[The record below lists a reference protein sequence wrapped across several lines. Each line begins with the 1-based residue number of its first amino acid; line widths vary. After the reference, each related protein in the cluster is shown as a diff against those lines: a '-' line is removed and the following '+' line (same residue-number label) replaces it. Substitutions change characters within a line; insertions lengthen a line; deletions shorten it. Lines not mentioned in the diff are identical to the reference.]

1 MFGVQWDQ
9 RLAVRRL
16 ASNLFVKLAAGF
28 WPAASFFM
36 NYLFLTPLN
45 KTMNKKNFLHCLTV
59 TLISISITGFVGC
72 GGSKWPKTY
81 KSSGTVTLD
90 GTPVERATITFYPL
104 DGQKPANATTDA
116 NGAFELTSF
125 NAGDGATPGSFAVA
139 IQKFPAIEIE
149 AVPGGVPFDESNNTD
164 EGPAPGSEKDAESEL
179 PEKYGN
185 REESGLSA
193 TVATD
198 GENVFNFELT
208 SK

>member
-1 MFGVQWDQ
+1 
-9 RLAVRRL
+9 
-16 ASNLFVKLAAGF
+16 
-28 WPAASFFM
+28 
-36 NYLFLTPLN
+36 
-45 KTMNKKNFLHCLTV
+45 MNKKPICYLTV
-59 TLISISITGFVGC
+59 FLASLAVVAFVGC
-72 GGSKWPKTY
+72 GGPKWPPTY

-185 REESGLSA
+185 REDSGLSA
-193 TVATD
+193 TVTTG

>member
-1 MFGVQWDQ
+1 
-9 RLAVRRL
+9 
-16 ASNLFVKLAAGF
+16 
-28 WPAASFFM
+28 M

-45 KTMNKKNFLHCLTV
+45 KTMNKKIVLHCLTV
-59 TLISISITGFVGC
+59 SLISIFITGFVGC
-72 GGSKWPKTY
+72 GESKWPKTY
-81 KSSGTVTLD
+81 KSSGAVTLD

-193 TVATD
+193 TVTTD

>member
-1 MFGVQWDQ
+1 MQWDQ
-9 RLAVRRL
+9 RLAVRRF
-16 ASNLFVKLAAGF
+16 ASNLIVKLAAGL

-36 NYLFLTPLN
+36 NYHFLTPLN
-45 KTMNKKNFLHCLTV
+45 KTMNKKSFLRCLTV
-59 TLISISITGFVGC
+59 SLISISITGFVGC
-72 GGSKWPKTY
+72 GESKWPKTY

-116 NGAFELTSF
+116 NGSFELTSF
-125 NAGDGATPGSFAVA
+125 NAGDGATPGAFAVA

-193 TVATD
+193 TVTAD
-198 GENVFNFELT
+198 GDNVFNFELT